1 MMAIMKKI
9 VLLLSLLL
17 ACSVGYADSLDRFI
31 NRYKDKRGA
40 EYKVVNVNSDLD
52 AMVADGIARG
62 NKRAAIIRGSLVM
75 MGIREVVT
83 LRLDSCRQSG
93 RTRVFTEVLDVV
105 PDSYSLL
112 AEKGNSLVYMDNSD
126 AEYAYLLIV
135 SNSVDKPRLR
145 RLYVTNAFVRA
156 IMNDSGDGIDKE
168 KFERYLERQA
178 NVLGEAAKETGRSIE
193 EGVKRL
199 EKHWQERM
207 DKWEEGAGG
216 ALFDEYTF

>member
-1 MMAIMKKI
+1 MKKT
-9 VLLLSLLL
+9 VLLLSLML
-17 ACSVGYADSLDRFI
+17 ACSIGYADSLDRFI
-31 NRYKDKRGA
+31 NKYKDKRGA

-52 AMVADGIARG
+52 AMVADGIAKG

-83 LRLDSCRQSG
+83 LRLDSCKQSV
-93 RTRVFTEVLDVV
+93 RAKFFTEVLEVV
-105 PDSYSLL
+105 PDTYSLL
-112 AEKGNSLVYMDNSD
+112 TEKGNSLVYMDNSD

-135 SNSVDKPRLR
+135 NNSVDKPRLR

-178 NVLGEAAKETGRSIE
+178 DVLEETARETGKSIE

-199 EKHWQERM
+199 ERHMQERIE
-207 DKWEEGAGG
+207 KWEEGVGG

>member
-1 MMAIMKKI
+1 MKKT
-9 VLLLSLLL
+9 VLLLSLML
-17 ACSVGYADSLDRFI
+17 ACSIGYADSLDRFI
-31 NRYKDKRGA
+31 NKYKDKRGA

-52 AMVADGIARG
+52 AMVADGIAKG

-83 LRLDSCRQSG
+83 LRLDSCKQSV
-93 RTRVFTEVLDVV
+93 RAKFFTEVLEVV

-112 AEKGNSLVYMDNSD
+112 TEKGNSLVYMDNSD

-135 SNSVDKPRLR
+135 NNSVEKPRLR

-156 IMNDSGDGIDKE
+156 IMNDNGDGIDKE

-178 NVLGEAAKETGRSIE
+178 DVLEETARETGRSIE

-199 EKHWQERM
+199 ERHMQERIE
-207 DKWEEGAGG
+207 KWEEGVGG

>member
-1 MMAIMKKI
+1 MKKTF
-9 VLLLSLLL
+9 LLLSLML
-17 ACSVGYADSLDRFI
+17 ACSIGYADSLDRFI
-31 NRYKDKRGA
+31 NKYKDKRGA

-52 AMVADGIARG
+52 AMVADGIAKG

-83 LRLDSCRQSG
+83 LRLDSCKQSV
-93 RTRVFTEVLDVV
+93 RAKFFTEVLEVV
-105 PDSYSLL
+105 PDTYSLL
-112 AEKGNSLVYMDNSD
+112 TEKGNSLVYMDNSD

-135 SNSVDKPRLR
+135 NNSVDKPRLR

-156 IMNDSGDGIDKE
+156 IMNDNGDGIDKE

-178 NVLGEAAKETGRSIE
+178 DVLEETARETGRSIE

-199 EKHWQERM
+199 ERHMQERIE
-207 DKWEEGAGG
+207 KWEEGVGG

>member
-1 MMAIMKKI
+1 MKKT
-9 VLLLSLLL
+9 VLLLSLML
-17 ACSVGYADSLDRFI
+17 ACSTGYADSLDRFI
-31 NRYKDKRGA
+31 NKYKDKRGA

-83 LRLDSCRQSG
+83 LRLDSCKQSV
-93 RTRVFTEVLDVV
+93 RAKFFTEVLEVV
-105 PDSYSLL
+105 PDTYSLL
-112 AEKGNSLVYMDNSD
+112 TEKGNSLVYMDNSD

-135 SNSVDKPRLR
+135 NNSVEKPRLR

-178 NVLGEAAKETGRSIE
+178 DVLEETARETGKSIE

-199 EKHWQERM
+199 ERYMQERIE
-207 DKWEEGAGG
+207 KWEEGAGG
-216 ALFDEYTF
+216 VLFDEYTF

>member
-1 MMAIMKKI
+1 MKKT
-9 VLLLSLLL
+9 VLLLSLML
-17 ACSVGYADSLDRFI
+17 ACSIGYADSLDRFI
-31 NRYKDKRGA
+31 NKYKDKRGA

-52 AMVADGIARG
+52 AMVADGIAKG

-83 LRLDSCRQSG
+83 LRLDSCKQSV
-93 RTRVFTEVLDVV
+93 RAKFFTEVLEVV
-105 PDSYSLL
+105 PDTYSLL
-112 AEKGNSLVYMDNSD
+112 TEKGNSLVYMDNSD

-135 SNSVDKPRLR
+135 NNSVEKPRLR

-178 NVLGEAAKETGRSIE
+178 DVLEETARETGKSIE

-199 EKHWQERM
+199 ERHMQERIE
-207 DKWEEGAGG
+207 KWEEGVGG

>member
-1 MMAIMKKI
+1 MKKT
-9 VLLLSLLL
+9 VLLLSLML
-17 ACSVGYADSLDRFI
+17 ACSIGYADSLDRFI
-31 NRYKDKRGA
+31 NKYKDKRGA

-52 AMVADGIARG
+52 VMVADGIARG

-83 LRLDSCRQSG
+83 LRLDSCKQSV
-93 RTRVFTEVLDVV
+93 RAKFFTEVLEVV

-112 AEKGNSLVYMDNSD
+112 TEKGNSLVYMDNSD

-135 SNSVDKPRLR
+135 NNSVEKPRLR

-156 IMNDSGDGIDKE
+156 IMNDNGDGIDKE

-178 NVLGEAAKETGRSIE
+178 DVLEETARETGKSIE

-199 EKHWQERM
+199 ERYMQERIE
-207 DKWEEGAGG
+207 KWEEGAGG
-216 ALFDEYTF
+216 ILFDEYTF

>member
-1 MMAIMKKI
+1 MKKTF
-9 VLLLSLLL
+9 LLLSLML
-17 ACSVGYADSLDRFI
+17 ACSIGYADSLDRFI
-31 NRYKDKRGA
+31 NKYKDKRGA

-52 AMVADGIARG
+52 AMVADGIAKG

-83 LRLDSCRQSG
+83 LRLDSCKQSV
-93 RTRVFTEVLDVV
+93 RAKFFTEVLEVV
-105 PDSYSLL
+105 PDTYSLL
-112 AEKGNSLVYMDNSD
+112 TEKGNSLVYMDNSD

-135 SNSVDKPRLR
+135 NNSVDKPRLR

-156 IMNDSGDGIDKE
+156 IMNDNGDGIDKE

-178 NVLGEAAKETGRSIE
+178 DVLEETARETGKSIE

-199 EKHWQERM
+199 ERHMQERIE
-207 DKWEEGAGG
+207 KWEEGVGG

>member
-1 MMAIMKKI
+1 MKKT
-9 VLLLSLLL
+9 VLLLSLML
-17 ACSVGYADSLDRFI
+17 ACSIGYADSLDRFI
-31 NRYKDKRGA
+31 NKYKDKRGA

-52 AMVADGIARG
+52 AMVADGIAKG

-83 LRLDSCRQSG
+83 LRLDSCKQSV
-93 RTRVFTEVLDVV
+93 RAKFFTEVLEVV
-105 PDSYSLL
+105 PDTYSLL
-112 AEKGNSLVYMDNSD
+112 TEKGNSLVYMDNSD

-135 SNSVDKPRLR
+135 NNSVDKPRLK

-178 NVLGEAAKETGRSIE
+178 DVLEETARETGRSIE

-199 EKHWQERM
+199 ERHMQERIE
-207 DKWEEGAGG
+207 KWEEGVGG

>member
-1 MMAIMKKI
+1 MKKI

-17 ACSVGYADSLDRFI
+17 VCSIGYADSLDRFI

-83 LRLDSCRQSG
+83 LRLDSCRQSV
-93 RTRVFTEVLDVV
+93 RTRFFTEVLDVV

-112 AEKGNSLVYMDNSD
+112 AEKGNSLLYMDNSD

-135 SNSVDKPRLR
+135 NNSVDKPRLR

-178 NVLGEAAKETGRSIE
+178 SVLGEAVKETGRSIE

-199 EKHWQERM
+199 EKHWQERIE
-207 DKWEEGAGG
+207 KWEEGTGG

>member
-1 MMAIMKKI
+1 MDSMKKT
-9 VLLLSLLL
+9 VLLLSFLL
-17 ACSVGYADSLDRFI
+17 ACSMGYADSLDRFI
-31 NRYKDKRGA
+31 NKYKDKRGA

-83 LRLDSCRQSG
+83 LRLDSCKQSV
-93 RTRVFTEVLDVV
+93 RAKFFTDVLDVI

-126 AEYAYLLIV
+126 AEYAYMLIV
-135 SNSVDKPRLR
+135 NNSVDKPRLR

-178 NVLGEAAKETGRSIE
+178 DVLEETAKETGRSIE

-199 EKHWQERM
+199 EKHLQERIE
-207 DKWEEGAGG
+207 KWEKGSGG
-216 ALFDEYTF
+216 VLLDEHTF

>member
-1 MMAIMKKI
+1 MKKT
-9 VLLLSLLL
+9 VLLLSLMLV
-17 ACSVGYADSLDRFI
+17 CSIGYADSLDRFI
-31 NRYKDKRGA
+31 NKYKDKRGA

-83 LRLDSCRQSG
+83 LRLDSCKQSV
-93 RTRVFTEVLDVV
+93 RAKFFTEVLEVV
-105 PDSYSLL
+105 PDTYSLL
-112 AEKGNSLVYMDNSD
+112 TEKGNSLVYMDNSD

-135 SNSVDKPRLR
+135 NNSVEKPRLR

-156 IMNDSGDGIDKE
+156 IMNDNGDGIDKE

-178 NVLGEAAKETGRSIE
+178 DVLEETARETGRSIE

-199 EKHWQERM
+199 ERYMQERIE
-207 DKWEEGAGG
+207 KWEEGAGG

>member
-1 MMAIMKKI
+1 MKKT
-9 VLLLSLLL
+9 VLLLSLML
-17 ACSVGYADSLDRFI
+17 ACSIGYADSLDRFI
-31 NRYKDKRGA
+31 NKYKDKRGA

-52 AMVADGIARG
+52 AMVADGIAKG

-83 LRLDSCRQSG
+83 LRLDSCKQSV
-93 RTRVFTEVLDVV
+93 RAKFFTEVLEVV
-105 PDSYSLL
+105 PDTYSLL
-112 AEKGNSLVYMDNSD
+112 TEKGNSLVYMDNSD

-135 SNSVDKPRLR
+135 NNSVEKPRLR

-156 IMNDSGDGIDKE
+156 IMNDNGDGIDKE

-178 NVLGEAAKETGRSIE
+178 DVLEETARETGRSIE

-199 EKHWQERM
+199 ERHMQERIE
-207 DKWEEGAGG
+207 KWEEGVGG

>member
-1 MMAIMKKI
+1 MKKT
-9 VLLLSLLL
+9 VLLLSLML
-17 ACSVGYADSLDRFI
+17 ACSIGYADSLDRFI
-31 NRYKDKRGA
+31 NKYKDKRGA

-83 LRLDSCRQSG
+83 LRLDSCKQSV
-93 RTRVFTEVLDVV
+93 RAKFFTEVLEII
-105 PDSYSLL
+105 PDTYSLL
-112 AEKGNSLVYMDNSD
+112 TEKGNSLVYMDNSD

-135 SNSVDKPRLR
+135 NNSVEKPRLR

-178 NVLGEAAKETGRSIE
+178 DVLEETARETGKSIE

-199 EKHWQERM
+199 ERHMQERIE
-207 DKWEEGAGG
+207 KWEEGVGG

>member
-1 MMAIMKKI
+1 MKKT
-9 VLLLSLLL
+9 VLLLSLML
-17 ACSVGYADSLDRFI
+17 AYSIGYADSLDRFI
-31 NRYKDKRGA
+31 NKYKDKRGA

-83 LRLDSCRQSG
+83 LRLDSCKQSV
-93 RTRVFTEVLDVV
+93 RAKFFTEVLEVV

-112 AEKGNSLVYMDNSD
+112 TEKGNSLVYMDNSD

-135 SNSVDKPRLR
+135 NNSVDKPRLR

-156 IMNDSGDGIDKE
+156 IMNDNGDGIDKE

-178 NVLGEAAKETGRSIE
+178 DVLEETARETGKSIE

-199 EKHWQERM
+199 ERHMQERIE
-207 DKWEEGAGG
+207 KWEESAGG
-216 ALFDEYTF
+216 VLFDEYTF

>member
-1 MMAIMKKI
+1 MKKTF
-9 VLLLSLLL
+9 LLLSLML
-17 ACSVGYADSLDRFI
+17 ACSIGYADSLDRFI
-31 NRYKDKRGA
+31 NKYKDKRGA

-52 AMVADGIARG
+52 AMVADGIAKG

-83 LRLDSCRQSG
+83 LRLDSCKQSV
-93 RTRVFTEVLDVV
+93 RAKFFTEVLEVV
-105 PDSYSLL
+105 PDTYSLL
-112 AEKGNSLVYMDNSD
+112 TEKGNSLVYMDNSD

-135 SNSVDKPRLR
+135 NNSVEKPRLR

-156 IMNDSGDGIDKE
+156 IMNDNGDGIDKE

-178 NVLGEAAKETGRSIE
+178 DVLEETARETGRSIE

-199 EKHWQERM
+199 ERHMQERIE
-207 DKWEEGAGG
+207 KWEEGVGG

>member
-1 MMAIMKKI
+1 MKKT
-9 VLLLSLLL
+9 VLLLSLMLVCL
-17 ACSVGYADSLDRFI
+17 IGYADSLDRFI
-31 NRYKDKRGA
+31 NKYKDKRGA

-83 LRLDSCRQSG
+83 LRLDSCKQSV
-93 RTRVFTEVLDVV
+93 RAKFFTEVLEVV
-105 PDSYSLL
+105 PDTYSLL
-112 AEKGNSLVYMDNSD
+112 TEKGNSLVYMDNSD

-135 SNSVDKPRLR
+135 NNSVEKPRLR

-156 IMNDSGDGIDKE
+156 IMNDNGDGIDKE

-178 NVLGEAAKETGRSIE
+178 DVLEETARETGRSIE

-199 EKHWQERM
+199 ERHMQERIE
-207 DKWEEGAGG
+207 KWEEGVGG

>member
-1 MMAIMKKI
+1 MKKT
-9 VLLLSLLL
+9 VLLLSLML
-17 ACSVGYADSLDRFI
+17 ACSIGYADSLDRFI
-31 NRYKDKRGA
+31 NKYKDKRGA

-52 AMVADGIARG
+52 AMVADGIAKG

-83 LRLDSCRQSG
+83 LRLDSCKQSV
-93 RTRVFTEVLDVV
+93 RAKFFTEVLEVI
-105 PDSYSLL
+105 PDTYSLL
-112 AEKGNSLVYMDNSD
+112 TEKGNSLVYMDNSD

-135 SNSVDKPRLR
+135 NNSVDKPRLR

-156 IMNDSGDGIDKE
+156 IMNDNGDGIDKE

-178 NVLGEAAKETGRSIE
+178 DVLEETARETGKSIE

-199 EKHWQERM
+199 ERHMQERIE
-207 DKWEEGAGG
+207 KWEEGVGG

>member
-1 MMAIMKKI
+1 MKKTF
-9 VLLLSLLL
+9 LLLSLML
-17 ACSVGYADSLDRFI
+17 ACSIGYADSLDRFI
-31 NRYKDKRGA
+31 NKYKDKRGA

-52 AMVADGIARG
+52 AMVADGIAKG

-83 LRLDSCRQSG
+83 LRLDSCKQSV
-93 RTRVFTEVLDVV
+93 RAKFFTEVLEVV
-105 PDSYSLL
+105 PDTYSLL
-112 AEKGNSLVYMDNSD
+112 TEKGNSLVYMDNSD

-135 SNSVDKPRLR
+135 NNSVEKPRLR

-156 IMNDSGDGIDKE
+156 IMNDNGDGIDKE

-178 NVLGEAAKETGRSIE
+178 DVLEETARETGRSIE

-199 EKHWQERM
+199 ERHMQERIE
-207 DKWEEGAGG
+207 KWEEGVGG
-216 ALFDEYTF
+216 ALFDECTF

>member
-1 MMAIMKKI
+1 MKKT
-9 VLLLSLLL
+9 VLLLSLML
-17 ACSVGYADSLDRFI
+17 ACSIGYADSLDRFI
-31 NRYKDKRGA
+31 NKYKDKRGA

-83 LRLDSCRQSG
+83 LRLDSCKQSV
-93 RTRVFTEVLDVV
+93 RAKFFTEVLEVV
-105 PDSYSLL
+105 PDTYSLL
-112 AEKGNSLVYMDNSD
+112 TEKGNSLVYMDNSD

-135 SNSVDKPRLR
+135 NNSVEKPRLR

-156 IMNDSGDGIDKE
+156 IMNDNGDGIDKE

-178 NVLGEAAKETGRSIE
+178 DVLEETARETGKSIE

-199 EKHWQERM
+199 ERHMQERIE
-207 DKWEEGAGG
+207 KWEEGAGG

>member
-1 MMAIMKKI
+1 MKKT
-9 VLLLSLLL
+9 VLLLSLML
-17 ACSVGYADSLDRFI
+17 ACSIGYADSLDRFI
-31 NRYKDKRGA
+31 NKYKDKRGA

-52 AMVADGIARG
+52 AMVADGIAKG

-83 LRLDSCRQSG
+83 LRLDSCKQSV
-93 RTRVFTEVLDVV
+93 RAKFFTEVLEVV

-112 AEKGNSLVYMDNSD
+112 TEKGNSLVYMDNSD

-135 SNSVDKPRLR
+135 NNSVEKPRLR

-178 NVLGEAAKETGRSIE
+178 DVLEETARETGKSIE

-199 EKHWQERM
+199 ERHMQERIE
-207 DKWEEGAGG
+207 KWEEGAGG
-216 ALFDEYTF
+216 VLFDEYTF